1 MVSTISETAKRS
13 LSSKPLLQSLND
25 LGISLSTA
33 DGSKL
38 DYIGY
43 VECSI
48 KIPCISRSFDIPLL
62 VISDNKFNSACP
74 VIIGTNVIR
83 LFRDSQLS
91 SDFSN
96 AWQSAIDS
104 LQCVT
109 FSASFLVRNLIY

>member
-1 MVSTISETAKRS
+1 MI
-13 LSSKPLLQSLND
+13 
-25 LGISLSTA
+25 I
-33 DGSKL
+33 L
-38 DYIGY
+38 DML
-43 VECSI
+43 ECSI

-62 VISDNKFNSACP
+62 VISDNKFNSSCP

-109 FSASFLVRNLIY
+109 FSAKLSGKKSRILTIYLYFSTIS